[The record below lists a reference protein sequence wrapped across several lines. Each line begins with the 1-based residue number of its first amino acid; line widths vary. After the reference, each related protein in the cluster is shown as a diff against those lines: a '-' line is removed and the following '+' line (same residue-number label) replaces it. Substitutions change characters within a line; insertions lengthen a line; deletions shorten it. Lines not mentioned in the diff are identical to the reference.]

1 MPTTLLA
8 LQRCLDQE
16 IGLVQDF
23 IEILKAEEH
32 VLTDAGNNDGLSAT
46 TERKNMCADQL
57 AAVAE
62 QRERL
67 LMMLGYN
74 ADLAGL
80 EAAAAEHAVLLAPK
94 NTLLEHAQQ
103 ASELNASNGIIINT
117 FLAHNQNTLDT
128 LRRLA
133 GVGGLY
139 DASGRSQ
146 TGGKGT
152 IRKIKAG

>member
-46 TERKNMCADQL
+46 TERKNICADQL

-67 LMMLGYN
+67 LMLLGYN

-80 EAAAAEHAVLLAPK
+80 DAAAEQHTALLAPK
-94 NTLLEHAQQ
+94 TALLKYAQQ

-133 GVGGLY
+133 GIGGLY

-146 TGGKGT
+146 TGGKGS
-152 IRKIKAG
+152 IKKIKAG